1 MKLKNIKINQ
11 KLLIEFISV
20 TFAVFLGLM
29 LNQWKDN
36 QNNQKLAS
44 QSITNIRAEIDT
56 NSARVKAM
64 IDSHKMMVSRLDS
77 VNSLSTEKYEQDNFS
92 LSLDFKIISSTSWET
107 AKLTQ
112 AITYMDYDVV
122 SEIANLYHYQNYYE
136 SFVKEYVNKNIYVKS
151 NVSYKEY
158 VENMQRFLN
167 AIIPIEK
174 RLMDYYKQILNELP
188 GGIKDE

>member
-1 MKLKNIKINQ
+1 MKIKINQ
-11 KLLIEFISV
+11 NLLIEFISV

-36 QNNQKLAS
+36 QNNQSLAN
-44 QSITNIRAEIDT
+44 QSINNIRAEIDT
-56 NSARVKAM
+56 NSTRVKAM

-77 VNSLSTEKYEQDNFS
+77 VKSLSLKDYEKDNFS
-92 LSLDFKIISSTSWET
+92 LSLSFEIISSTSWET

-122 SEIANLYHYQNYYE
+122 SEIANLYQYQNYYE
-136 SFVKEYVNKNIYVKS
+136 SFVKEYVNRNIYVKS
-151 NVSYKEY
+151 NVSHKEY
-158 VENMQRFLN
+158 IENMQRFLN

-174 RLMDYYKQILNELP
+174 RLMDYYKQILNELQ
-188 GGIKDE
+188 GEIKDR